1 MRVIQMDRFGG
12 PEVLH
17 EVEVPDAAPGPGDV
31 LVRTAVAGVTF
42 VEAQVRAGR
51 WPWAGPGPAL
61 PAVLGNGV
69 EGEVLAVGDGA
80 ENVVGQRV
88 VTATGGF
95 GGYADHVLVAGTAP
109 ITVPEDLT
117 PGEAVAMLADGRTAL
132 ALNRAAGI
140 TTSDTVLVTAA
151 AGGVGSLL
159 VQLARSAGARC
170 VVALAGGDEKLRIC
184 RQLGAD
190 VIVDYTLASWPE
202 AVRRQVAAV
211 DVAFDG
217 VGGPVGAACLDL
229 VRDGGRF
236 CSYGAASGE
245 WTDAATAA
253 DRGIAVSGK
262 EMVRSPDDNRRL
274 VELALRECAARR
286 LVPIIGHRHPL
297 ARACDAHAAI
307 EARSTVGKT
316 VLIVPA

>member
-17 EVEVPDAAPGPGDV
+17 EVEVPDLAPGPGEV
-31 LVRTAVAGVTF
+31 LIRTSVAGVTF
-42 VEAQVRAGR
+42 VESQVRAGR

-80 ENVVGQRV
+80 KNAVGQRV

-95 GGYADHVLVAGTAP
+95 GGYADHVVVPGSAP
-109 ITVPEDLT
+109 ITVPEDLA

-159 VQLARSAGARC
+159 VQLACSAGARR

-184 RQLGAD
+184 RELGAD
-190 VIVDYTLASWPE
+190 ITADYTAASWTE
-202 AVRRQVAAV
+202 AVRREVGAI
-211 DVAFDG
+211 DVVFDG
-217 VGGPVGAACLDL
+217 VGGPVGAACLAL
-229 VRDGGRF
+229 VRNGGRF
-236 CSYGAASGE
+236 CSYGAASGT
-245 WTDAATAA
+245 WTDAADAA
-253 DRGIAVSGK
+253 GRGIAVSGK
-262 EMVRSPDDNRRL
+262 AMVRSPDDNRQL
-274 VELALRECAARR
+274 VELAIRECAERR
-286 LVPIIGHRHPL
+286 LVPIIGQRHPL
-297 ARACDAHAAI
+297 ARACEAHAAI
-307 EARSTVGKT
+307 ESRSTVGKT
-316 VLIVPA
+316 VLIVPP